1 MNGIINPIKNAAP
14 QFASM
19 GSNVAESFCRGFRSK
34 QSTIVSNVSTMMNA
48 ASRSI
53 ISKRSTFTTTGVS
66 ITNALVSGI
75 TKGSSKVSTAFTTN
89 LVTAVT
95 SIRNQR
101 SNFFSAGG
109 YLAEGFANGITAKA
123 FEAQAAAVAMATA
136 ALEAAKD
143 ALGIESPSKE
153 AYKMGGYYGLG
164 FVNAIDDYG
173 DKVRKASI
181 NMAEYAKSG
190 MSDAIQKIRDN
201 VSGDMDIHPTIR
213 PVVDLSE
220 VKTGVD
226 AINDMLMKDRRFGAT
241 TGIGAVTSMMNR
253 RGQNGSNTD
262 IVSAINKLRK
272 DFGELNRPSYTI
284 NGITYDDGSEVSEA
298 IRTLVRAAKI
308 ERRV

>member
-1 MNGIINPIKNAAP
+1 M
-14 QFASM
+14 
-19 GSNVAESFCRGFRSK
+19 
-34 QSTIVSNVSTMMNA
+34 
-48 ASRSI
+48 
-53 ISKRSTFTTTGVS
+53 
-66 ITNALVSGI
+66 NALVSGI

-153 AYKMGGYYGLG
+153 SYKMGGYYGLG
-164 FVNAIDDYG
+164 FVNAIYDYG

-181 NMAEYAKSG
+181 NMAEYAKTG

-226 AINDMLMKDRRFGAT
+226 AINDMLGKDRRFGAT